1 MTEGII
7 IKALS
12 GFYYVED
19 NGEVIQCRGRGVFRK
34 NKITPLVGDHVV
46 YQAENDKEGYIMEVK
61 PRKNELIRP
70 QVANIDQAF
79 LVFSAKEP
87 EFNPVLL
94 DRFLVLIEFHQIIP
108 VICVTKTDLLLEAE
122 LGILQERLAVYERV
136 GYKVVFLSSHT
147 TEGVEQFRSMIGSHT
162 SVFAGQSGVGKTSL
176 LNALDPDLAL
186 ETNEISTHLGRGKHT
201 TRHVELI
208 PIDHGFI
215 ADTPGFSSLEF
226 NELATEDLAW
236 TFPEIRAEGQACKF
250 RGCSHEKEPKCAV
263 KSAVETGV
271 IDGSRY
277 QHYLQFLGEI
287 KERKPRY

>member
-108 VICVTKTDLLLEAE
+108 VICITKTDLLQEAE
-122 LGILQERLAVYERV
+122 FRMLQERLAVYERV

-147 TEGVEQFRSMIGSHT
+147 TEGIEQFRSMIGSHT

-176 LNALDPDLAL
+176 LNALDPDLEL

-236 TFPEIRAEGQACKF
+236 TFPEIRVEGQACKF

-263 KSAVETGV
+263 KSAVETGI